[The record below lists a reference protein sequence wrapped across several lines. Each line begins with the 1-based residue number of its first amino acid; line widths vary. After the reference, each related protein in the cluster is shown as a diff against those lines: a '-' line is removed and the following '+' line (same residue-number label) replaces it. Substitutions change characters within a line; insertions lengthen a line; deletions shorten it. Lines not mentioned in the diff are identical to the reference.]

1 MLWNYQ
7 GDARL
12 YGMHLSTK
20 TLLRESSKALNGHG
34 ECRAKG
40 HVPQKHSA
48 VNSPP
53 TNMLLPEASS
63 ISGNLCLNTKSEMLL
78 TRRTMFG
85 LSANWNEY
93 RSISRSTDGCLRRLP
108 GKLPYEMTRGEKQTF
123 MPIPLS

>member
-12 YGMHLSTK
+12 YEMHLSTK

-53 TNMLLPEASS
+53 TNMLLPEARSTLGKLS
-63 ISGNLCLNTKSEMLL
+63 NLKESEMLL
-78 TRRTMFG
+78 SRRTK
-85 LSANWNEY
+85 S
-93 RSISRSTDGCLRRLP
+93 
-108 GKLPYEMTRGEKQTF
+108 
-123 MPIPLS
+123 